1 MMVGV
6 EKEILILVSKIRCIT
21 ESQVGKFFGTRKR
34 YTRKPFK
41 KTLRK
46 MCNEYTLRKYPCNL
60 NYSGY
65 RENTYIYYLNGSKMY
80 KGKEL
85 LKVVL
90 GSELA
95 IKLET
100 GGYKVRR
107 FYRNVKVDN
116 LTYDLF
122 VEYVDNYND
131 IKQILVD
138 INLDENFNIF
148 KYDKIEEKIEKSTI
162 PFFEVPKILVVTKNN
177 KDIKSI
183 KGKIS
188 ELKKEKE
195 VQTVKEKQVTDT
207 NINELELKKN
217 ELSLKNKDAKNDIAD
232 LQEKIKV
239 LNGE

>member
-21 ESQVGKFFGTRKR
+21 ESQVGKFFGTRKK

-85 LKVVL
+85 LKVVI

-116 LTYDLF
+116 STYDLF

-177 KDIKSI
+177 KDIKVPDKLDLDI
-183 KGKIS
+183 DF
-188 ELKKEKE
+188 
-195 VQTVKEKQVTDT
+195 VD
-207 NINELELKKN
+207 IN
-217 ELSLKNKDAKNDIAD
+217 LSKLF
-232 LQEKIKV
+232 KV
-239 LNGE
+239 I